1 MFFLLLQKTDFQW
14 KDDQLCHIL
23 RFPFFTENQPPTSQ
37 SQTQF
42 CCSCSGESMAGNI
55 IGFENRGNNHSQ
67 RGNPTH
73 PPTRALR
80 RGEILKGGSQES
92 SRYKYKR
99 DNSCVCISDSR
110 AWLLHAKYLL
120 PAPERNCG
128 SSSPQKRENE
138 LTWQH
143 LEGGRQQGQAL

>member
-1 MFFLLLQKTDFQW
+1 MFLLLLQKTDFRR
-14 KDDQLCHIL
+14 KDDQFCHIL
-23 RFPFFTENQPPTSQ
+23 RFPFFTETNRQPHNSKHNSAVRATGKVWQETLVGSKIVA
-37 SQTQF
+37 TITANV
-42 CCSCSGESMAGNI
+42 G
-55 IGFENRGNNHSQ
+55 
-67 RGNPTH
+67 T

-92 SRYKYKR
+92 GRYKYKR

-110 AWLLHAKYLL
+110 AWLLRAKYLL

>member
-1 MFFLLLQKTDFQW
+1 MTINSVMFSVTVFYG
-14 KDDQLCHIL
+14 
-23 RFPFFTENQPPTSQ
+23 NQPPTSQ

-42 CCSCSGESMAGNI
+42 CCLCCGESMTGNI
-55 IGFENRGNNHSQ
+55 SGFENHGNNHSQ
-67 RGNPTH
+67 RGN
-73 PPTRALR
+73 PTRALR

-92 SRYKYKR
+92 GRYKYKR

-110 AWLLHAKYLL
+110 AWLLRAKYLL